1 MVNAPFHVSRRTTAW
16 KYENGMFALHWAS
29 QSPDLNIIQNVWK
42 VIKNNITKRILA
54 VQTKEDLVRVANEI
68 WIGLS
73 LCYLKLIHIVIV
85 WENVFRGLKG
95 VFYPPL

>member
-16 KYENGMFALHWAS
+16 KYENGMFALPWAS

-73 LCYLKLIHIVIV
+73 LCYSVTAPKSTQANSI
-85 WENVFRGLKG
+85 GL
-95 VFYPPL
+95 